1 MKVLLNIPNL
11 AKMDLGVEENF
22 HFNRTSTNKIPL
34 ARSGMKV
41 KNSQK
46 ISFFGSGGFFDNQ
59 ETIPVKQQD
68 LSKLFVKYQG
78 TPSTFD
84 AKQYQLQDESQFF
97 PTFSTPS
104 YTKNDTEEE
113 TFGEGRLAGFKIYEN
128 KTYNNPI
135 GATIPGTVSTYSDDP
150 ITSANSSDVASR
162 YSSIIQPYL
171 GMRFQLGGDGKTS
184 IDCSGFT
191 RAIGKQLGLNIN
203 GTAKTQYEQSQH
215 IDVGQVKPGD
225 LVFLQDTQPKARKH
239 GEGSHVA
246 FVVDSSNVGNGKITV
261 AEASSSKGQVIYRTW
276 DLNSDY
282 YKKHFL
288 GAGRPYNVHN
298 TQQSSS

>member
-1 MKVLLNIPNL
+1 MKVLLNILNL
-11 AKMDLGVEENF
+11 AKMDSGVEGIF
-22 HFNRTSTNKIPL
+22 HFNRTSTNTIPL
-34 ARSGMKV
+34 ARLGMKV
-41 KNSQK
+41 KNPQK
-46 ISFFGSGGFFDNQ
+46 VSFFDSGGFFDTQ
-59 ETIPVKQQD
+59 ETIPVKQD

-84 AKQYQLQDESQFF
+84 AKQYQLQDESQLF
-97 PTFSTPS
+97 PTISLPEKSSF
-104 YTKNDTEEE
+104 NEEGE
-113 TFGEGRLAGFKIYEN
+113 QFGEGRLAGFKVYES
-128 KTYNNPI
+128 KTYDNPI
-135 GATIPGTVSTYSDDP
+135 GATIPGTVSSYSDDP
-150 ITSANSSDVASR
+150 VTSASSSDVSSR
-162 YSSIIQPYL
+162 YSSVIQPYL

-225 LVFLQDTQPKARKH
+225 LVFLQDTQPRARKH

-276 DLNSDY
+276 DLNSNY